1 VKYLRQAG
9 DKAAARSANRE
20 AVALLEQALAI
31 LGGLEETP
39 ETLAE
44 EADVRLVLGPA
55 LIALGGPASI
65 EIERCYLRAREASER
80 LRDASRLYPALW
92 GLWYTHYTQGHY
104 SIGRELGE
112 RLLAVAED
120 GNDSG
125 LLLEAHH
132 ALWATLAAMGEHVAS
147 LAYLE
152 RGAALYDPERHG
164 SQAFL
169 YGGHDA
175 GACSQYHLANT
186 RWYLGYPDGA
196 LAPLRDSR
204 AVAERLNHP
213 LTTAIMLSFSALVH
227 YHRGDRDAARD
238 AAARLVDLATSHPFP
253 AWIEDGNVLLACL
266 EVEEGG
272 DGRQLSRS
280 YESLTRRSGR
290 SAWRNVISLTRL
302 AGACATV
309 GNVELGL
316 AALAGI
322 PDEHQSTVYAPELER
337 VRGELRRRSGEPE
350 EATRC
355 FRRAIA
361 IARQRA
367 ERSLE
372 LRAVMSLARLLADRG
387 QRNEARA
394 VLAPVYGWF
403 TEGFDTADLK
413 AARALLDTL
422 A

>member
-1 VKYLRQAG
+1 
-9 DKAAARSANRE
+9 
-20 AVALLEQALAI
+20 
-31 LGGLEETP
+31 
-39 ETLAE
+39 
-44 EADVRLVLGPA
+44 
-55 LIALGGPASI
+55 
-65 EIERCYLRAREASER
+65 
-80 LRDASRLYPALW
+80 
-92 GLWYTHYTQGHY
+92 
-104 SIGRELGE
+104 
-112 RLLAVAED
+112 
-120 GNDSG
+120 
-125 LLLEAHH
+125 
-132 ALWATLAAMGEHVAS
+132 MGEHVAS

-238 AAARLVDLATSHPFP
+238 AAARMVDLTTSHPFP

-280 YESLTRRSGR
+280 YESLTRQSGR

-394 VLAPVYGWF
+394 VLAPVYGWV